1 MNTLEYTLRF
11 KDNSLLKARPLETS
25 LLSPDQIL
33 NYKAGEEIFISAYTP
48 NLQGKYIRVFLDE
61 FDSSSVETAPKQYY
75 CIGDDVE
82 ISLTAVSRGDSV
94 AQHYPPVLPSKVNLK
109 VTYHSQLNNLENP
122 YGACNVT
129 SLAMVLKFYG
139 VDYRTKEDINNDVQ
153 LEDILYQ
160 KTLDWDAEY
169 GFGGANC
176 SRHQPQ
182 FLMRL
187 LRESG
192 QKYGDGKLQ
201 NSYFKNVTS
210 EQEIKQHLAK
220 ENPVIVHGYFTNS
233 GHIIVIK
240 GYDDAE
246 GVWICNDPYGK
257 WLGYQGGYDNNASG
271 GDVRYTY
278 SDLRAVWDVGGETW
292 CHFPVP

>member
-11 KDNSLLKARPLETS
+11 KDNSLLKARPLDTS

-33 NYKAGEEIFISAYTP
+33 NYKAGEKIFISAYTP
-48 NLQGKYIRVFLDE
+48 NLQGKYIRVYLAE

-82 ISLTAVSRGDSV
+82 ISLTAVSRGESV
-94 AQHYPPVLPSKVNLK
+94 AQQYPPVLPPKVNLK

-153 LEDILYQ
+153 LEDLLYQ
-160 KTLDWDAEY
+160 RTLDWDTEY

-187 LRESG
+187 LRESA

-210 EQEIKQHLAK
+210 AQEIKQHLAK
-220 ENPVIVHGYFTNS
+220 GNPVIVHGYFTDS

-278 SDLRAVWDVGGETW
+278 SDVRAVWDVGGESW